1 MPLSITSCRT
11 SIKCPPWVKAR
22 DAETNETQSVSSKG
36 SVGAGRLG
44 SSYERTPGSPG
55 KEERVGLGPSP
66 WRENM
71 AKLTTGF
78 LGLWGLTLL
87 TDWVPPIDSI
97 NKG

>member
-1 MPLSITSCRT
+1 M
-11 SIKCPPWVKAR
+11 
-22 DAETNETQSVSSKG
+22 SSEG

-55 KEERVGLGPSP
+55 KEQRGWLGPSP

-78 LGLWGLTLL
+78 LGLRGLTLL
-87 TDWVPPIDSI
+87 TDGYPAMDSI